1 LRWNFVGIKTS
12 LARDIAIDV
21 WVKCVSRAETVEWS
35 LGFTPR

>member
-21 WVKCVSRAETVEWS
+21 WVKCVSRGVSTLRHVNNAH
-35 LGFTPR
+35 R